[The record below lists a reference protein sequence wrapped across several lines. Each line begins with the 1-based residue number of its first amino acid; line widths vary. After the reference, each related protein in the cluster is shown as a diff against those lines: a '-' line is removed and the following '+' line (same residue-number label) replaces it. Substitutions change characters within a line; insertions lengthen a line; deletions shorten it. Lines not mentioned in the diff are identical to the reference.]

1 MINTKQIYDYSRL
14 LGRMREKGYTQLALA
29 KALKS
34 SETTVNFKLNNKRPF
49 KQDEMLVI
57 CKVLGIPLEQVEDYF
72 FPIKL

>member
-1 MINTKQIYDYSRL
+1 
-14 LGRMREKGYTQLALA
+14 MRERGYTQLALA

-72 FPIKL
+72 FSHKTLDF

>member
-1 MINTKQIYDYSRL
+1 
-14 LGRMREKGYTQLALA
+14 MREKGYTQLALA

-72 FPIKL
+72 FSHNTLDF

>member
-1 MINTKQIYDYSRL
+1 
-14 LGRMREKGYTQLALA
+14 MREKGYTQLALA

-34 SETTVNFKLNNKRPF
+34 SETTVNLKLNNKRPF

-72 FPIKL
+72 FSHETLDF